1 MFQFQVPVHKIMFLD
16 PSPQAP
22 VGLHNPQGGRGHVI
36 DEVPFVKQLITSLSV
51 TDRPDL
57 MVLVRK
63 GSDTGSA
70 SRYGKTANTD
80 DGDSASEGSGGRN
93 SVSSMDN
100 VMRGGKFN
108 RQIPSYSPILNVFR
122 DIFVNLHGCKDSTV
136 FNGKAVIVS
145 YF

>member
-1 MFQFQVPVHKIMFLD
+1 VLNVQLQVPVHKIMFLD
-16 PSPQAP
+16 PSPQPP

-70 SRYGKTANTD
+70 SRYGKTTNTD

-93 SVSSMDN
+93 SVSSMDA
-100 VMRGGKFN
+100 VMRGGEFFFN
-108 RQIPSYSPILNVFR
+108 SSILTDNFT
-122 DIFVNLHGCKDSTV
+122 K
-136 FNGKAVIVS
+136 
-145 YF
+145 

>member
-1 MFQFQVPVHKIMFLD
+1 MFLD

-93 SVSSMDN
+93 SVSSMDA
-100 VMRGGKFN
+100 VMRGGKFFFDLSIL
-108 RQIPSYSPILNVFR
+108 RQFRKTILFLLTLLPSSLHILVTSFL
-122 DIFVNLHGCKDSTV
+122 V
-136 FNGKAVIVS
+136 VS
-145 YF
+145 SI

>member
-1 MFQFQVPVHKIMFLD
+1 MFLD
-16 PSPQAP
+16 PSPQDK
-22 VGLHNPQGGRGHVI
+22 VGLHSTQGGRGHVQ

-70 SRYGKTANTD
+70 SRYGKTTNTD

-93 SVSSMDN
+93 SVSSMDA
-100 VMRGGKFN
+100 VMRGGKF
-108 RQIPSYSPILNVFR
+108 F
-122 DIFVNLHGCKDSTV
+122 
-136 FNGKAVIVS
+136 FNFFFIN
-145 YF
+145 FN

>member
-80 DGDSASEGSGGRN
+80 DGDSASEGSGGRI
-93 SVSSMDN
+93 SVSSMDA
-100 VMRGGKFN
+100 VMRGGKFFFN
-108 RQIPSYSPILNVFR
+108 RQFRKIILFLL
-122 DIFVNLHGCKDSTV
+122 ILLPGSLHFLVTSFLV
-136 FNGKAVIVS
+136 VS
-145 YF
+145 SL

>member
-1 MFQFQVPVHKIMFLD
+1 M
-16 PSPQAP
+16 
-22 VGLHNPQGGRGHVI
+22 I

-93 SVSSMDN
+93 SVSSMDA
-100 VMRGGKFN
+100 VMRGGKFFLTDN
-108 RQIPSYSPILNVFR
+108 FA
-122 DIFVNLHGCKDSTV
+122 K
-136 FNGKAVIVS
+136 
-145 YF
+145 

>member
-1 MFQFQVPVHKIMFLD
+1 MFQLQVPVHKIMFLD
-16 PSPQAP
+16 PSPQDK

-70 SRYGKTANTD
+70 TRYGKTGNTD

-93 SVSSMDN
+93 SVSSMDA
-100 VMRGGKFN
+100 VMRGGNFFLADN
-108 RQIPSYSPILNVFR
+108 FAN
-122 DIFVNLHGCKDSTV
+122 
-136 FNGKAVIVS
+136 
-145 YF
+145 

>member
-1 MFQFQVPVHKIMFLD
+1 MFQLQVPVHKIMFLD
-16 PSPQAP
+16 PSPQPP

-70 SRYGKTANTD
+70 SRYGKTTNTD

-93 SVSSMDN
+93 SVSSMDA
-100 VMRGGKFN
+100 VMRGGKFLPFFFINFN
-108 RQIPSYSPILNVFR
+108 RHSKLF
-122 DIFVNLHGCKDSTV
+122 FVKSRGRKDSTA
-136 FNGKAVIVS
+136 KS
-145 YF
+145 KYMYLT

>member
-1 MFQFQVPVHKIMFLD
+1 M
-16 PSPQAP
+16 
-22 VGLHNPQGGRGHVI
+22 I

>member
-1 MFQFQVPVHKIMFLD
+1 MFQLQVPVHKIMFLD

-93 SVSSMDN
+93 SVSSMDA
-100 VMRGGKFN
+100 VMRGGKFFFDLSIL
-108 RQIPSYSPILNVFR
+108 RQFRKTILFLLTLLPSS
-122 DIFVNLHGCKDSTV
+122 LHFLVTSFLV
-136 FNGKAVIVS
+136 VS
-145 YF
+145 SL